1 MTSLETY
8 NILVIEDNIGD
19 CAIVDELL
27 NEQLHKPYIACADT
41 FKKAEKMLLNNEPNF
56 DVILLDLTLPDKSGE
71 KLVSDILNIA
81 GNSPVIVLT
90 GSNNLD
96 FSVTSIS
103 KGISDYLLKDELS
116 SIVLYKSI
124 LYAIERNKYISQLAE
139 SEKKYSDL
147 FQLSPQ
153 PMCLYETETYKII
166 YVNQAAINHYGYS
179 NAEFLNMTLLELVP
193 EIMVPHIMA
202 HVENQNRQL
211 NNTYTGEF
219 KVYTKAGK
227 LLDTQTFSTPLII
240 DNKKTTLVMT
250 VDVTEQNLYEQ
261 KITRAIIQAQENE
274 RYEIGAELHDNV
286 CQILTASHMSF
297 KMLKNNL
304 STKDLVWY
312 EQGAKYIQNATQEI
326 RNLSHRLAPVFFED
340 TTLEEAIDGLINSID
355 IEQQYNIRLQFDEA
369 FKQFPCKQEFQLT
382 LYRILQEQ
390 FRNIV
395 KYAEATEITVNGSI
409 INSTLVLT
417 ITDNG
422 VGFDVKKVK
431 HGIGL
436 ANIKRRTEVF
446 NGKFSIDAALGNG
459 STLKVEVPLSYIA
472 RNN

>member
-1 MTSLETY
+1 MTPLKPQ

-27 NEQLHKPYIACADT
+27 KEQLHQPNITCANT
-41 FKKAEKMLLNNEPNF
+41 FKKAVTSLTDTTTGF

-71 KLVSDILNIA
+71 KLVSDILELA
-81 GNSPVIVLT
+81 GNCPVIILT
-90 GSNNLD
+90 GSNNLH
-96 FSVTSIS
+96 FSIASIS
-103 KGISDYLLKDELS
+103 KGVSDYLLKDELS
-116 SIVLYKSI
+116 SVVLYKSI
-124 LYAIERNKYISQLAE
+124 LYAIERKKYITQLAE

-153 PMCLYETETYKII
+153 PMCLYETDTYKII
-166 YVNQAAINHYGYS
+166 YVNQAAINQYGYS
-179 NAEFLNMTLLELVP
+179 YSEFLNMTLLDLVP
-193 EIMVPHIMA
+193 KIVVPAIMT

-219 KVYTKAGK
+219 KVYTKGGQ

-240 DNKKTTLVMT
+240 GNKKTTLVMT
-250 VDVTEQNLYEQ
+250 VDVTEKNLYEQ

-304 STKDLVWY
+304 SNKDIVWY

-340 TTLEEAIDGLINSID
+340 TTLEEAIEGLINSID
-355 IEQQYNIRLQFDEA
+355 IEQQYDIRLQFDDA

-395 KYAEATEITVNGSI
+395 KYAHATIITVNGSI
-409 INSTLVLT
+409 TKDTLVLT

-422 VGFDVKKVK
+422 VGFDAKRVK

-446 NGKFSIDAALGNG
+446 NGRFTIESSIGNG
-459 STLKVEVPLSYIA
+459 STLSVEVPLAYVIKSQ
-472 RNN
+472 

>member
-1 MTSLETY
+1 MTHLRPY
-8 NILVIEDNIGD
+8 NILVVEDNIGD
-19 CAIVDELL
+19 RAIVDELL
-27 NEQLHKPYIACADT
+27 NEQLYNPYIACADS
-41 FKKAEKMLLNNEPNF
+41 FKKAKATLADKSTYF

-71 KLVSDILNIA
+71 KLVADMLQLA
-81 GNSPVIVLT
+81 GNCPVIILT
-90 GSNNLD
+90 GSNNLN
-96 FSVTSIS
+96 FSIASIS
-103 KGISDYLLKDELS
+103 QGISDYLLKDELN
-116 SIVLYKSI
+116 SIILYKSI

-147 FQLSPQ
+147 FQLSPL
-153 PMCLYETETYKII
+153 PMCLYETDTYKII
-166 YVNQAAINHYGYS
+166 YVNQAAINHFGYS
-179 NAEFLNMTLLELVP
+179 NEEFLNMTLLDLVP
-193 EIMVPHIMA
+193 KMMIPSIMA

-211 NNTYTGEF
+211 NNTYAGEF
-219 KVYTKAGK
+219 KVYTKSGQ

-240 DNKKTTLVMT
+240 DNKKTTLIMT
-250 VDVTEQNLYEQ
+250 VDVTEKNLYEQ

-297 KMLKNNL
+297 KLLKNNL
-304 STKDLVWY
+304 SSKDLTWY
-312 EQGAKYIQNATQEI
+312 EQGTKYIQNATQEI

-340 TTLEEAIDGLINSID
+340 TTLEEEIDGLIHSID
-355 IEQQYNIRLQFDEA
+355 IEQKFDIRLQFDEA

-395 KYAEATEITVNGSI
+395 KYAQATVITVNGTI
-409 INSTLVLT
+409 INGMLVLT

-422 VGFDVKKVK
+422 IGFDAKKVK
-431 HGIGL
+431 RGIGL
-436 ANIKRRTEVF
+436 ANIKRRTEIF
-446 NGKFSIDAALGNG
+446 NGKFSVDSAIGNG
-459 STLKVEVPLSYIA
+459 STLRVEIPLSFIA

>member
-1 MTSLETY
+1 MILLKPY
-8 NILVIEDNIGD
+8 NILLVEDNVGD
-19 CAIVDELL
+19 CAIVDEML
-27 NEQLHKPYIACADT
+27 NEQLHKPYITRVET
-41 FKKAEKMLLNNEPNF
+41 FKKAEEILTSKQQNF

-71 KLVSDILNIA
+71 KLVSDVLQLA
-81 GNSPVIVLT
+81 GNCPVIILT
-90 GSNNLD
+90 GLNNLK
-96 FSVTSIS
+96 FSIASIS
-103 KGISDYLLKDELS
+103 KGVSDYLLKDELN

-153 PMCLYETETYKII
+153 PMCLYETDTYKII

-179 NAEFLNMTLLELVP
+179 NDEFLNMTLLDLVP
-193 EIMVPHIMA
+193 EIMIPHIMT
-202 HVENQNRQL
+202 HVEKQNRQL

-219 KVYTKAGK
+219 KTYTKTGQV
-227 LLDTQTFSTPLII
+227 LDTQTFSTPLII
-240 DNKKTTLVMT
+240 GNKKTTLVMT
-250 VDVTEQNLYEQ
+250 VDITEKNLYEQ

-304 STKDLVWY
+304 SDKDVIWY
-312 EQGAKYIQNATQEI
+312 EQGTRYIQNATQEI
-326 RNLSHRLAPVFFED
+326 RNLSHHLAPVFFED
-340 TTLEEAIDGLINSID
+340 TTLEEAIDELITSID
-355 IEQQYNIRLQFDEA
+355 IEKQYDIRLQFNDA
-369 FKQFPCKQEFQLT
+369 FKQFLCTQEFQLS

-395 KYAEATEITVNGSI
+395 KYAQATIITVNGI
-409 INSTLVLT
+409 VENNALILT

-422 VGFDVKKVK
+422 IGFNAKRVK

-446 NGKFSIDAALGNG
+446 NGNFTINTTVGNG
-459 STLKVEVPLSYIA
+459 TTLKVEVPLLHIA
-472 RNN
+472 RNK